1 MITTSTFDAHFSTPV
16 ASFALHFSGL
26 QRLYWRRSPESSAG
40 HAPSPLEGAVALRT
54 RSLNPL
60 PHALEQVDQGPQ
72 VASSQSLSH
81 AAIPQ
86 PSLSV
91 SALQALP
98 PCSERCLT
106 CRSLCLMPPP
116 HLALQEVQ
124 PDHSPMA
131 QFTGQACELQLF
143 CTVRGGQAAPL
154 SSGTTTWRTRFC
166 TPPSQGLLHSSGV
179 QEETSQSWMKGRAF
193 SIL

>member
-81 AAIPQ
+81 AAMPQ

-124 PDHSPMA
+124 PDHSPML
-131 QFTGQACELQLF
+131 QSTGQSWVLQL
-143 CTVRGGQAAPL
+143 CVMASGGQVAPI
-154 SSGTTTWRTRFC
+154 SFGTITWRSSTF
-166 TPPSQGLLHSSGV
+166 TPLAHFLLHAWGV
-179 QEETSQSWMKGRAF
+179 QADTSQSWMNGR
-193 SIL
+193 S